1 MLPTVPVYFASA
13 VSLQSPALLPNSTAI
28 LAFCPP
34 FSALYKYNVCIY
46 LNICLN
52 KKALSWFTP

>member
-1 MLPTVPVYFASA
+1 MYFASA
-13 VSLQSPALLPNSTAI
+13 VSLQSPAFVPNSTAI

-34 FSALYKYNVCIY
+34 FSALYKYNVCIN

-52 KKALSWFTP
+52 KKAFS